1 LAGEKWGADGYRA
14 AQTSAT
20 ATAAPEAIEELPVE
34 IHKPKP
40 VHNWREFLK
49 EYAIIVLGVLTALAG
64 EEIVIGLH
72 HHYQVADLR
81 TALHRELAW
90 DMVAMKAAVDEQPC
104 VEARMKEI
112 EAWAASLQ
120 GPASQ
125 QLKIRMT
132 SPGFVFFRTS
142 TWRSAAGG
150 TLDNL
155 PLDERI
161 AYAQFY
167 DGVDNNNRIRDD
179 GINGLRDLRDFQD
192 ARALS
197 TEDARR
203 ISHDIREVRSAFR
216 TLASNYRN
224 WTHLYAPATGVKIE
238 EAPPR
243 FAGAAEQKAS
253 QEAFCKTS
261 IQTDRDQ

>member
-1 LAGEKWGADGYRA
+1 M
-14 AQTSAT
+14 
-20 ATAAPEAIEELPVE
+20 E

-40 VHNWREFLK
+40 VHSWPEFLK

-64 EEIVIGLH
+64 EEIVVGLH

-90 DMVAMKAAVDEQPC
+90 DLVAMKDAVDEQPC
-104 VEARMKEI
+104 VEDRMKEI

-125 QLKIRMT
+125 QLQIRIR

-167 DGVDNNNRIRDD
+167 DGVDNNNRIRDN
-179 GINGLRDLRDFQD
+179 GIDALRDLRDFQD

-197 TEDARR
+197 TEDVRR

-216 TLASNYRN
+216 TLASNYKN
-224 WTHLYAPATGVKIE
+224 WTHVYAPATGVKIE

-253 QEAFCKTS
+253 KVAFCKPS
-261 IQTDRDQ
+261 IEAVQTQIGPGAGFSR

>member
-1 LAGEKWGADGYRA
+1 M
-14 AQTSAT
+14 
-20 ATAAPEAIEELPVE
+20 E

-40 VHNWREFLK
+40 VHSWREFLK

-64 EEIVIGLH
+64 EEIVVGLH
-72 HHYQVADLR
+72 HHYQVADLK

-90 DMVAMKAAVDEQPC
+90 DLVAMKDAVDDLPC
-104 VEARMKEI
+104 VEDRMKEI

-125 QLKIRMT
+125 QLRIRMRP
-132 SPGFVFFRTS
+132 PGFVFFRTS

-197 TEDARR
+197 TEDVRR

-216 TLASNYRN
+216 TLASNYKN
-224 WTHLYAPATGVKIE
+224 WTNLYAPATGVRIE

-253 QEAFCKTS
+253 QEAFCKAS
-261 IQTDRDQ
+261 VQTDKDQMRSDAGVSR